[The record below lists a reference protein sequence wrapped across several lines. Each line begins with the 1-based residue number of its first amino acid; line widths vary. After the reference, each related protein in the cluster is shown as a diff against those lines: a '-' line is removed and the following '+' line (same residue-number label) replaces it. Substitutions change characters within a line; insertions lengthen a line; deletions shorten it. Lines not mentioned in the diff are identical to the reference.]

1 MSSVGMVHWHEGL
14 FLQPH
19 HLQTMARENA
29 EGMSRERRLSWP
41 YAYGVVDLRYSTDAL
56 ENMLVRFDRL
66 RAIMPSGLEVDV
78 PGNCD
83 LPALDIKRVF
93 QGSSDSFT
101 VSLAVPLWQL
111 SRANTV
117 EPGST
122 GAGNAATRRAVAED
136 ARIKRLFRVSEM
148 SRSDENTG
156 ENPQP
161 VLVRRLN
168 ARLVTD
174 GDDVSDMEVLPL
186 IRVEPVAAEQTL
198 PRVDR
203 TFVPPCLTISGSAVL
218 RESVRDISSAVEAA
232 RKDLVNQLTKG
243 GWAVENLKG
252 QMILDLM
259 RLRTLNKWAARLP
272 SLVNAGT
279 GGAGAMPT
287 FAAYLELRELLGD
300 LAALT
305 PDRDPFEGPKY
316 DHDLP
321 AIVFSE
327 LNRKIRP
334 LLLSKVVGKM
344 RSVPFTPEGPVLVAA
359 FADADFT
366 EPVDYLLGIRTKM
379 APSALAPLVQD
390 PERFKLM
397 EKSKAKSVQGGA
409 FLPGITLQEERSPPI
424 GFPTP
429 NDLHYFRVQFASG
442 TGSKMRWE
450 KSKEEKAMG
459 VRWAET
465 ETFQYDEV
473 RMWMLLP

>member
-1 MSSVGMVHWHEGL
+1 MVHWHEGL

-19 HLQTMARENA
+19 HLQTAAREGVESLA
-29 EGMSRERRLSWP
+29 RERRLSWSYP
-41 YAYGVVDLRYSTDAL
+41 YGVVDLRFSTDAL

-93 QGSSDSFT
+93 QGSSDPIT
-101 VSLAVPLWQL
+101 VSLAVPLWQTA
-111 SRANTV
+111 RANTV
-117 EPGST
+117 EPGSS

-136 ARIKRLFRVSEM
+136 ARVKRLFRVSEVT
-148 SRSDENTG
+148 RADENTG

-161 VLVRRLN
+161 MLVRRLN

-174 GDDVSDMEVLPL
+174 GDDTSDMEVLPL
-186 IRVEPVAAEQTL
+186 IRIEPAAAEQTL
-198 PRVDR
+198 PRIDR
-203 TFVPPCLTISGSAVL
+203 AFVPPCLTVNGSAVL
-218 RESVRDISSAVEAA
+218 RETVRDIASAVEAA

-243 GWAVENLKG
+243 GWAVESLKG
-252 QMILDLM
+252 QMILDVM
-259 RLRTLNKWAARLP
+259 RLRTLNKWASRLP
-272 SLVNAGT
+272 SLVQASMT
-279 GGAGAMPT
+279 GGGAMPT
-287 FAAYLELRELLGD
+287 FDAYLEMRELLAD

-321 AIVFSE
+321 AMVFSE

-334 LLLSKVVGKM
+334 LLQSKVEGKM
-344 RSVPFTPEGPVLVAA
+344 RSVAFVPEGPVLVAT
-359 FADADFT
+359 FGDADFT

-379 APSALAPLVQD
+379 PPSALAPLVQD

-397 EKSKAKSVQGGA
+397 EKSKATSRSAGA
-409 FLPGITLQEERSPPI
+409 YLPGITLQEERTPPI

-429 NDLHYFRVQFASG
+429 NDLHYFRVQSSTSVG
-442 TGSKMRWE
+442 TQQRWQ

-459 VRWAET
+459 IRWGEA
-465 ETFQYDEV
+465 ETFQFDEV